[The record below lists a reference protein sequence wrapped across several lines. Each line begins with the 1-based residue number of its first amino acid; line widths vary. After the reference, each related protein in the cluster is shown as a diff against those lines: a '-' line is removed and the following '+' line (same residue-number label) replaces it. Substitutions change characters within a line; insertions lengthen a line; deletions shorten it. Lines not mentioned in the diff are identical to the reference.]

1 MTETAQQL
9 VARLTGFT
17 PGPWRTG
24 TNNPYRVY
32 DGGSQ
37 SVLHMD
43 PPFNLAARYEAN
55 ATLIAAA
62 PDLHRELTAAL
73 AREAALRDEREQ
85 ILSDSTIPSEKRAA
99 YEKLAARVSVGK
111 ASQDEASQAIMALC
125 KANERLA
132 LLLNDALA
140 ARKAKP

>member
-17 PGPWRTG
+17 LGPWRTG

-73 AREAALRDEREQ
+73 AREAALRDALGGLGALPEGYCYCPISRDATRRDNEHTGECQ
-85 ILSDSTIPSEKRAA
+85 
-99 YEKLAARVSVGK
+99 AAR
-111 ASQDEASQAIMALC
+111 
-125 KANERLA
+125 
-132 LLLNDALA
+132 LLLQVMS
-140 ARKAKP
+140 